1 MQVLPPSSTG
11 GPSRLFIMRPVAT
24 TLLMVAILLAG
35 IIGYR
40 ALPVSALPEVDYPT
54 IQVVTLYPSASPDVM
69 TSAVTA
75 PLERQFGQMSG
86 LKQMS
91 SQSSGGASVITLQ
104 FQLTLPLNVAEQ
116 EVQAAINAAT
126 NLLPSDLPNPPVY
139 SKVNPADPPIMTL
152 AVTSTAMPMT
162 QVEDMVETRV
172 AQKISQISGVGLV
185 TLSGGQRPA
194 VRVKLNAQAI
204 AALGLT
210 SETVRT
216 AITGANVNS
225 AKGSLDGP
233 SRAVT
238 LSANDQMQSAEEYR
252 QLIIAYQNGAPIR
265 LGDVA
270 TVEQGAENSWLGAW
284 ANKEQAIVMNVQRQ
298 PGANIISTADS
309 IRQMLPQLTESLPK
323 SVKVTVLS
331 DRTTNIR
338 ASVDDTQFELMM
350 AIALVV
356 MIIYLFLRNIPATII
371 PGVAVP
377 LSLIGTFAV
386 MVFLDF
392 SINNLTLMALTIAT
406 GFVVDDAIV
415 VIENISRYI
424 EKGEKPL
431 AAALKG
437 AGEIGFTIISL
448 TFSLIAV
455 LIPLLFMGDIVGRL
469 FREFA
474 ITLAVAILISAVVSL
489 TLTPM
494 MCARMLSQE
503 SLRKQN
509 RFSRASEKMFDRII
523 AAYGRGL
530 AKVLNHPW
538 LTLSVAL
545 STLLLS
551 VLLWVFIP
559 KGFFPVQDNGIIQ
572 GTLQAPQSSSFA
584 NMAQRQRQVA
594 DVILQD
600 PAVQSLTSFVGVDG
614 TNPSLNSARLQIN
627 LKPLD
632 ERDDRVQKV
641 IARLQTAVDKVP
653 GVDLFLQPTQDLTI
667 DTQVS
672 RTQYQFTLQAT
683 SLDALSTW
691 VPQLM
696 EKLQQLPQLSD
707 VSSDWQDKGL
717 VAYVNVDRDSASRL
731 GISMADVDNALYNA
745 FGQRLISTIYTQANQ
760 YRVVLEHN
768 TENTPGLAAL
778 DTIRLTSSDGG
789 VVPLSSI
796 AKIEQRFA
804 PLSINHLDQFPVTTI
819 SFNVPDN
826 YSLGDAVQAIMDTE
840 KTLNLPVDITTQ
852 FQGSTLAFQSALGS
866 TVWLIVAAVV
876 AMYIVL
882 GILYESFIHP
892 ITILST
898 LPTAGVGALLA
909 LMIAGSELDVIAI
922 IGIILLIGIVKK
934 NAIMMIDFALAAERE
949 QGMSP
954 RDAIY
959 QACLL
964 RFRPILMTTL
974 AALLGALPL
983 MLSTGVGAE
992 LRRPLG
998 IGMVGGLIVS
1008 QVLTLFT
1015 TPVIMVSASLPG
1027 ASPETMASSVAT
1039 PLERSLGRI
1048 AGVSEMTSSSSLGS
1062 TRIILQFDFDR
1073 DINGAARDVQ
1083 AAINAAQSLLPSGM
1097 PSRPTYRKANPS
1109 DAPIM
1114 ILTLTSDTYSQGEL
1128 YDFASTQLAPTI
1140 SQIDGVGDVDVGG
1153 SSLPAVRVGLNPQAL
1168 FNQGVSLDD
1177 VRTAISNANVRKPQ
1191 GALEDG
1197 THRWQIQ
1204 TNDELKTAAEYQPL
1218 IIHYNNGGAV
1228 RLGDVATVTDSV
1240 QDVRNAGMTNAKPAI
1255 LLMIRKLPEAN
1266 IIQTVD
1272 SIRAKLPELQ
1282 ETIPAAID
1290 LQIAQDRSPTIRA
1303 SLEEVEQTLI
1313 ISVALVILVV
1323 FLFLRSGRATIIP
1336 AVAVPV
1342 SLIGTFAAMYL
1353 CGFSLNNLSLMALT
1367 IATGFVVD
1375 DAIVVLENIARHL
1388 EAGMKPLQA
1397 ALQGTREVGFTVLS
1411 MSLSLV
1417 AVFLP
1422 LLLMGGLPGRL
1433 LREFAVTL
1441 SVAIGIS
1448 LLVSLTLTPMMC
1460 GWMLKASKPREQKR
1474 LRGFGRML
1482 VALQQGYG
1490 KSLKWVLNHTRLVG
1504 VVLLGTIALNIS
1516 IPKTFFPEQDTGVLM
1531 GGIQADQS
1539 ISFQAMRGK
1548 LQDFMKIIR
1557 DDPAVD
1563 NVTGFTGGSRVN
1575 SGMMFITL
1583 KPRDERSETAQQII
1597 DRLRVKLAK
1606 EPGANLFLMAVQDIR
1621 VGGRQSNASYQYT
1634 LLSDDLAA
1642 LREWEP
1648 KIRKK
1653 LATLPELA
1661 DVNSDQQDNGAEMN
1675 LVYDRDTMARLGIDV
1690 QAANSLLNN
1699 AFGQRQISTIY
1710 QPMNQYKVVMEV
1722 DPRYTQDIS
1731 ALEKMFVINN
1741 EGKAIPLSYFAKWQ
1755 PANAP
1760 LSVNHQ
1766 GLSAASTI
1774 SFNLPTGKSL
1784 SDASAAI
1791 DRAMTQLGVP
1801 STVRGSFA
1809 GTAQVFQETMNSQV
1823 ILIIAAIATV
1833 YIVLG
1838 ILYESYVHP
1847 LTILSTL
1854 PSAGVGALLAL
1865 ELFNAPFSLIA
1876 LIGIMLLI
1884 GIVKKNAIM
1893 MVDFALEA
1901 QRHGNLTPQ
1910 EAIFQACLLRFRPI
1924 MMTTLA
1930 ALFGALPLVLS
1941 GGDGS
1946 ELRQPL
1952 RITIVGGLVMSQ
1964 LLTLYT
1970 TPVVYLFFD
1979 RLRLRFSRKPKQTVT
1994 E

>member
-1 MQVLPPSSTG
+1 
-11 GPSRLFIMRPVAT
+11 
-24 TLLMVAILLAG
+24 
-35 IIGYR
+35 
-40 ALPVSALPEVDYPT
+40 
-54 IQVVTLYPSASPDVM
+54 
-69 TSAVTA
+69 
-75 PLERQFGQMSG
+75 
-86 LKQMS
+86 
-91 SQSSGGASVITLQ
+91 
-104 FQLTLPLNVAEQ
+104 
-116 EVQAAINAAT
+116 
-126 NLLPSDLPNPPVY
+126 
-139 SKVNPADPPIMTL
+139 
-152 AVTSTAMPMT
+152 
-162 QVEDMVETRV
+162 
-172 AQKISQISGVGLV
+172 
-185 TLSGGQRPA
+185 
-194 VRVKLNAQAI
+194 
-204 AALGLT
+204 
-210 SETVRT
+210 
-216 AITGANVNS
+216 
-225 AKGSLDGP
+225 
-233 SRAVT
+233 
-238 LSANDQMQSAEEYR
+238 
-252 QLIIAYQNGAPIR
+252 
-265 LGDVA
+265 
-270 TVEQGAENSWLGAW
+270 
-284 ANKEQAIVMNVQRQ
+284 
-298 PGANIISTADS
+298 
-309 IRQMLPQLTESLPK
+309 
-323 SVKVTVLS
+323 
-331 DRTTNIR
+331 
-338 ASVDDTQFELMM
+338 
-350 AIALVV
+350 
-356 MIIYLFLRNIPATII
+356 
-371 PGVAVP
+371 
-377 LSLIGTFAV
+377 
-386 MVFLDF
+386 
-392 SINNLTLMALTIAT
+392 
-406 GFVVDDAIV
+406 
-415 VIENISRYI
+415 
-424 EKGEKPL
+424 
-431 AAALKG
+431 
-437 AGEIGFTIISL
+437 
-448 TFSLIAV
+448 
-455 LIPLLFMGDIVGRL
+455 
-469 FREFA
+469 
-474 ITLAVAILISAVVSL
+474 
-489 TLTPM
+489 
-494 MCARMLSQE
+494 
-503 SLRKQN
+503 
-509 RFSRASEKMFDRII
+509 
-523 AAYGRGL
+523 
-530 AKVLNHPW
+530 
-538 LTLSVAL
+538 
-545 STLLLS
+545 
-551 VLLWVFIP
+551 
-559 KGFFPVQDNGIIQ
+559 
-572 GTLQAPQSSSFA
+572 
-584 NMAQRQRQVA
+584 
-594 DVILQD
+594 
-600 PAVQSLTSFVGVDG
+600 
-614 TNPSLNSARLQIN
+614 
-627 LKPLD
+627 
-632 ERDDRVQKV
+632 
-641 IARLQTAVDKVP
+641 
-653 GVDLFLQPTQDLTI
+653 
-667 DTQVS
+667 
-672 RTQYQFTLQAT
+672 
-683 SLDALSTW
+683 
-691 VPQLM
+691 
-696 EKLQQLPQLSD
+696 
-707 VSSDWQDKGL
+707 
-717 VAYVNVDRDSASRL
+717 
-731 GISMADVDNALYNA
+731 
-745 FGQRLISTIYTQANQ
+745 
-760 YRVVLEHN
+760 
-768 TENTPGLAAL
+768 
-778 DTIRLTSSDGG
+778 
-789 VVPLSSI
+789 
-796 AKIEQRFA
+796 
-804 PLSINHLDQFPVTTI
+804 
-819 SFNVPDN
+819 
-826 YSLGDAVQAIMDTE
+826 
-840 KTLNLPVDITTQ
+840 
-852 FQGSTLAFQSALGS
+852 
-866 TVWLIVAAVV
+866 
-876 AMYIVL
+876 
-882 GILYESFIHP
+882 
-892 ITILST
+892 
-898 LPTAGVGALLA
+898 
-909 LMIAGSELDVIAI
+909 
-922 IGIILLIGIVKK
+922 
-934 NAIMMIDFALAAERE
+934 
-949 QGMSP
+949 
-954 RDAIY
+954 
-959 QACLL
+959 
-964 RFRPILMTTL
+964 
-974 AALLGALPL
+974 
-983 MLSTGVGAE
+983 
-992 LRRPLG
+992 
-998 IGMVGGLIVS
+998 
-1008 QVLTLFT
+1008 
-1015 TPVIMVSASLPG
+1015 
-1027 ASPETMASSVAT
+1027 
-1039 PLERSLGRI
+1039 
-1048 AGVSEMTSSSSLGS
+1048 
-1062 TRIILQFDFDR
+1062 
-1073 DINGAARDVQ
+1073 
-1083 AAINAAQSLLPSGM
+1083 
-1097 PSRPTYRKANPS
+1097 
-1109 DAPIM
+1109 
-1114 ILTLTSDTYSQGEL
+1114 
-1128 YDFASTQLAPTI
+1128 
-1140 SQIDGVGDVDVGG
+1140 
-1153 SSLPAVRVGLNPQAL
+1153 
-1168 FNQGVSLDD
+1168 
-1177 VRTAISNANVRKPQ
+1177 
-1191 GALEDG
+1191 
-1197 THRWQIQ
+1197 
-1204 TNDELKTAAEYQPL
+1204 
-1218 IIHYNNGGAV
+1218 
-1228 RLGDVATVTDSV
+1228 
-1240 QDVRNAGMTNAKPAI
+1240 
-1255 LLMIRKLPEAN
+1255 
-1266 IIQTVD
+1266 
-1272 SIRAKLPELQ
+1272 
-1282 ETIPAAID
+1282 
-1290 LQIAQDRSPTIRA
+1290 
-1303 SLEEVEQTLI
+1303 EEVEQTLI

-1336 AVAVPV
+1336 AVSVPV

-1490 KSLKWVLNHTRLVG
+1490 KSLNWVLNHTRLVG
-1504 VVLLGTIALNIS
+1504 VVLLGTIALNIWLYIS

-1952 RITIVGGLVMSQ
+1952 GITIVGGLVMSQ